1 MLELHSDRLRGASEL
16 LINGVRYVVA
26 ADLSDRLE
34 AVERR
39 LAKLEPPR
47 PLPAPTGA
55 SY

>member
-1 MLELHSDRLRGASEL
+1 MLELRDDRARGLSEL
-16 LINGVRYVVA
+16 RINGVRYVVA

-47 PLPAPTGA
+47 EQPAPIGA